1 MSTAKHYYGTDE
13 QGFIRSVMFNDIVP
27 EDSLTW
33 VEAVEPVVES
43 AAISSFLYKCEDG
56 VATETAVP
64 TDPPADYSEWDAEL
78 GNWVDGRDFAG
89 HKQAKWEEIKLN
101 RDAEE
106 FGTFVW
112 NNYTFDCDEVS
123 QRRIQGA
130 VQLAALDTN
139 TVMDWT
145 LADNTVQ
152 TFNATELQQI
162 GQALGAHVNAC
173 HVKARGLRDQINAAE
188 SEAELSVISW

>member
-1 MSTAKHYYGTDE
+1 MASLTYVIYDESTGEVLGKESGPIGALVEPEGAFLEIEGPFSGK
-13 QGFIRSVMFNDIVP
+13 VNDIYV
-27 EDSLTW
+27 
-33 VEAVEPVVES
+33 
-43 AAISSFLYKCEDG
+43 
-56 VATETAVP
+56 
-64 TDPPADYSEWDAEL
+64 
-78 GNWVDGRDFAG
+78 VDGLVKHKPAKPSERHVFDIPSESWVISLEDEKASCWDRIKRDRNG
-89 HKQAKWEEIKLN
+89 
-101 RDAEE
+101 EE

-112 NNYTFDCDEVS
+112 NDHTFDCDEVS

-130 VQLAALDTN
+130 VQLAALDTSV
-139 TVMDWT
+139 VMDWT
-145 LADNTVQ
+145 LADNTAQ

>member
-1 MSTAKHYYGTDE
+1 MTHIVIYEDNGRISNYFTGP
-13 QGFIRSVMFNDIVP
+13 ISVLN
-27 EDSLTW
+27 
-33 VEAVEPVVES
+33 EAH
-43 AAISSFLYKCEDG
+43 SSFENSLLLDRE
-56 VATETAVP
+56 P
-64 TDPPADYSEWDAEL
+64 LPSEYVENGAITSMGDAPDDHYVF
-78 GNWVDGRDFAG
+78 NFDS
-89 HKQAKWEEIKLN
+89 KQWEYDLPNRKQVKWQEIKAD

-112 NNYTFDCDEVS
+112 NDHTFDCDETS

-130 VQLAALDTN
+130 VQLASLDTS

-152 TFNATELQQI
+152 VFNATELQQI

-173 HVKARGLRDQINAAE
+173 HVKARGLRTQINAAE
-188 SEAELSVISW
+188 TEAELALITW

>member
-1 MSTAKHYYGTDE
+1 MKTAVMYNSDGMIT
-13 QGFIRSVMFNDIVP
+13 GVRSGSLRGVLIDAEASGQNYLLTEADVDIDRFYVNIETSDIVEYP
-27 EDSLTW
+27 EK
-33 VEAVEPVVES
+33 PS
-43 AAISSFLYKCEDG
+43 AAHVFNFASRVWELDL
-56 VATETAVP
+56 TEAR
-64 TDPPADYSEWDAEL
+64 AIAW
-78 GNWVDGRDFAG
+78 NRIKRD
-89 HKQAKWEEIKLN
+89 
-101 RDAEE
+101 RSAEE

-112 NNYTFDCDEVS
+112 SDHTFDCDEVS

-130 VQLAALDTN
+130 VQLAALDTS

-145 LADNTVQ
+145 LTDNTVQ

-162 GQALGAHVNAC
+162 GQALAAHVNAC

>member
-1 MSTAKHYYGTDE
+1 MELYSAVKLEVTSE
-13 QGFIRSVMFNDIVP
+13 QYSRADSDFCYVDMDSASAVFPDARPSEDYNFDYETKQWSVLLSDQ
-27 EDSLTW
+27 
-33 VEAVEPVVES
+33 
-43 AAISSFLYKCEDG
+43 K
-56 VATETAVP
+56 ET
-64 TDPPADYSEWDAEL
+64 
-78 GNWVDGRDFAG
+78 
-89 HKQAKWEEIKLN
+89 KWKEIKSA
-101 RDAEE
+101 RSAEE

-112 NNYTFDCDEVS
+112 SDHTFDCDEVS

-145 LADNTVQ
+145 IADNTVQ

-162 GQALGAHVNAC
+162 GQSLAGHVNAC

>member
-1 MSTAKHYYGTDE
+1 MKTAVMYNSDGMIT
-13 QGFIRSVMFNDIVP
+13 GVRSGSLRGVLIDAEASGQNYLLTEADVDIDRFYVNIEASDIVEYP
-27 EDSLTW
+27 EK
-33 VEAVEPVVES
+33 PS
-43 AAISSFLYKCEDG
+43 AAHVFNFASRVWELDL
-56 VATETAVP
+56 TEAR
-64 TDPPADYSEWDAEL
+64 AIAW
-78 GNWVDGRDFAG
+78 NRIKRD
-89 HKQAKWEEIKLN
+89 
-101 RDAEE
+101 RSAEE

-112 NNYTFDCDEVS
+112 SDHTFDCDEVS

-130 VQLAALDTN
+130 VQLAALDTS

-145 LADNTVQ
+145 LTDNTVQ

-162 GQALGAHVNAC
+162 GQALAAHVNAC